1 MGILSTQDLLLAAAA
16 VLTGSGLKHA
26 DLNDLVAAGI
36 TAAIVRLAAAGSQN
50 RAMTSASI
58 IAKNFFMVYSS

>member
-1 MGILSTQDLLLAAAA
+1 MVTVGFREGHTQHPGSPSAAAA

-36 TAAIVRLAAAGSQN
+36 TAAIVRLAAAGDQRQSHDQ
-50 RAMTSASI
+50 RQHHC
-58 IAKNFFMVYSS
+58 